1 MNFFRLRN
9 ALSLWVDTVPMSAG
23 FTTKRGYDLPTAGSE
38 KALAEVEDALNHP
51 GYKLTF
57 MPRLEAAYQ
66 AVRGPVRNR
75 NIAKYLIVYLA
86 AKLLFLYANLHVGSQ
101 VFRISMELRLGI
113 VLPLTLLSV
122 YLLLRPMR
130 PWIHGIAA
138 FAPLIAETALV
149 MLLGR
154 LSGSAVTDRYVIAAG
169 VGIFAQTLLMQAPF
183 QYNVTGLAAAL
194 GVFTALCRVRWP
206 WHFGPPISADEIIFV
221 VVFSLPALFERYNRE
236 RADRREFLLGELNRI
251 RTEDILRM
259 NAHLER
265 LSSLDGLTGIFNR
278 RYLDAAL
285 ARLSKVAMEN
295 RRWISVLMIDI
306 DHFKTL
312 NDMAGH
318 QHGDFCLEQ
327 VAQLLQQ
334 QVRVGMDT
342 VARYGG
348 EEFVAILPDA
358 EEPEAVVVAE
368 RLRRAIETAGIPAA
382 TGAVV
387 TISIGVASLCGAA
400 GEPFTAA
407 DLIASADHALYEAK
421 RSGRNRVI
429 CSAHERATV

>member
-1 MNFFRLRN
+1 M
-9 ALSLWVDTVPMSAG
+9 
-23 FTTKRGYDLPTAGSE
+23 
-38 KALAEVEDALNHP
+38 LAEVEEALSHK
-51 GYKLTF
+51 GYRLKF
-57 MPRLEAAYQ
+57 IPRLEAAYQ
-66 AVRGPVRNR
+66 AARGPVRNR
-75 NIAKYLIVYLA
+75 NVAKYLVVYLT
-86 AKLLFLYANLHVGSQ
+86 AKLLFLYANLRVGSQ

-113 VLPLTLLSV
+113 VLPLTLLAV
-122 YLLLRPMR
+122 YLLLRPM
-130 PWIHGIAA
+130 PAWVHGVAA

-154 LSGSAVTDRYVIAAG
+154 LSGSALTDKYVIAAG

-183 QYNVTGLAAAL
+183 RYCVRGLVVAL
-194 GVFTALCRVRWP
+194 SVFCALCRVRWP
-206 WHFGPPISADEIIFV
+206 GHFGPPIAVDEIIFV

-236 RADRREFLLGELNRI
+236 RSGRREFLLSELNRI

-285 ARLSKVAMEN
+285 ARLSKVAIEN
-295 RRWISVLMIDI
+295 QRWIGVLMIDI

-312 NDMAGH
+312 NDTAGH

-327 VAQLLQQ
+327 VAQLLQHG
-334 QVRVGMDT
+334 VRAGVDT

-358 EEPEAVVVAE
+358 DEREAFLIGE
-368 RLRRAIETAGIPAA
+368 RLREDIETAGLPAA
-382 TGAVV
+382 QGAVV
-387 TISIGVASLCGAA
+387 TISIGVAALRGMP
-400 GEPFTAA
+400 GQPFTAE
-407 DLIASADHALYEAK
+407 DLIASADDALYEAK
-421 RSGRNRVI
+421 RTGRNRVI
-429 CSAHERATV
+429 CVVRERATA